1 MNIKE
6 LRKKAIKR
14 YKNGESPKE
23 IYQSLGKG
31 KTWFFKWLKRHKLD
45 GEDWAN
51 NHSRKPHQSPKRID
65 KIMEQ
70 TVIETRKYLEKR
82 LYSQI
87 GALAINYNLNKQGI
101 IPPPISTINKIL
113 RRNNLMHKRTKYSPK
128 GINYPSLAITRS
140 NYLHQLD
147 VVGPRYLKEDG
158 RFYSANIIDAYDRR
172 NSINPDRRQN
182 RMAITQALICSW
194 NTLGIPCYL
203 QMDNQLPMRG
213 SNQYPHSFGP
223 VIRLCL
229 YMGIQP
235 LFIPLREPWRNGIIE
250 HFQNVFDKMFFRT
263 QYFKDFD
270 HLYKKAKEFELF
282 HNQNH
287 RYSTLEGM
295 TPSQKFSGDIK
306 LLPDSFRLPEKL
318 AISPGYVHLVR
329 FIRSDRV
336 LDIFGEKYIMPGN
349 VEHEYVWATIDTV
362 QEKLFVCHDSKLVV
376 EYAYPLPKSS
386 IDLSKIDL

>member
-6 LRKKAIKR
+6 FREKAIKR
-14 YKNGESPKE
+14 YKNSESPKE
-23 IYQSLGKG
+23 IYQSLGKS
-31 KTWFFKWLKRHKLD
+31 KTWFFKWLKRYKLD
-45 GEDWAN
+45 GKDWAKS
-51 NHSRKPHQSPKRID
+51 HSCRPHQSPKRIN
-65 KIMEQ
+65 KTMEQ
-70 TVIETRKYLEKR
+70 MVIETRKRLEKKP
-82 LYSQI
+82 YAQI
-87 GALAINYNLNKQGI
+87 GAFSICWHLKQEGK
-101 IPPPISTINKIL
+101 IPPSLATLNRIIK
-113 RRNNLMHKRTKYSPK
+113 RNNLVHKRTKYSPK
-128 GINYPSLAITRS
+128 GVNYPSLAITRS

-182 RMAITQALICSW
+182 RMAITKALICSW
-194 NTLGIPCYL
+194 KTLGIPLYE

-213 SNQYPHSFGP
+213 SNQYPHSFGL

-229 YMGIQP
+229 SLGTQP

-295 TPSQKFSGDIK
+295 IPNQKFSGDIK
-306 LLPDSFRLPEKL
+306 LLPASFRLPEKL
-318 AISPGYVHLVR
+318 AIVPGYVHLIR
-329 FIRSDRV
+329 FIRSDRI

-349 VEHEYVWATIDTV
+349 VEHEYVWATIDTTK
-362 QEKLFVCHDSKLVV
+362 EKLFVYHDSKLVV
-376 EYAYPLPKSS
+376 EYDYPLPKSS
-386 IDLSKIDL
+386 IDLSRFDL